1 MASKLR
7 RISDKIKDRVD
18 FFGGS
23 AEDIPSI
30 LANEQVPE
38 IESDEEDTE
47 RKIKNVKQDIA
58 EAKEVVEKTI
68 HSMVERGEKLSEVS
82 ERAETLAERSTEFK
96 RNTEAVRKKTWC
108 ENQKMKIII
117 GVILFVVMG
126 IIIGVIVAIILSKKL
141 N

>member
-30 LANEQVPE
+30 LANEETPA
-38 IESDEEDTE
+38 IESDVEDTE

-117 GVILFVVMG
+117 GVIIFVIIGV
-126 IIIGVIVAIILSKKL
+126 IIGVIVAIILSKKL

>member
-30 LANEQVPE
+30 LANEEVPA
-38 IESDEEDTE
+38 IESDVEDTE

-117 GVILFVVMG
+117 GVILFVIMG